1 MSLVPYD
8 IISMDVWLTVNTIDT
23 TSTNTKSMQYLDKYS
38 EDNLTSVLKTI
49 DFVMHILLNDTTT
62 EYILLS

>member
-1 MSLVPYD
+1 MSLVPYE